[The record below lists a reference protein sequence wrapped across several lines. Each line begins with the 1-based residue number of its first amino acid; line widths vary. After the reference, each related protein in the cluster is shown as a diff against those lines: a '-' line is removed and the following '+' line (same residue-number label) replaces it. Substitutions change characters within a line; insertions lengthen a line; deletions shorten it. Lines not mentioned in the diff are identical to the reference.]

1 MLNDIFNNQEAYF
14 KWRVEKVKRI
24 SKRFPIMFSEV
35 NGKRVLDIGC
45 GSEAPLSFFLTKKGA
60 KVIAGDV
67 TKEIVN
73 QAKKFSKKADIRV
86 FGAEKL
92 PFRDKEFDF
101 TFMMDVLEHV
111 EDPEKAIKEA
121 VRVTKE
127 GGKIFLEYSP
137 FYAYPTG
144 HHLYGLGFPKGF
156 LPFQF
161 MPRGLVKY
169 LVLHTKLKG
178 KDTPD
183 FMFWQFDNLNR
194 ISVRQTNKILRKE
207 HLEKIDERYCIS
219 LPHREIEVNFLRF
232 IPLLN
237 ELIVMSHSVIIQ
249 RIK

>member
-35 NGKRVLDIGC
+35 KGKRVLDIGC

-86 FGAEKL
+86 FDAEKL
-92 PFRDKEFDF
+92 PFKNKEFDF

-111 EDPEKAIKEA
+111 QNPDRAIKEA

-127 GGKIFLEYSP
+127 DGKIFLEYSP
-137 FYAYPTG
+137 FYSYPTG
-144 HHLYGLGFPKGF
+144 HHLYGLGLPKGF

-161 MPRGLVKY
+161 MPRNLTKNI
-169 LVLHTKLKG
+169 VLKSKVNE
-178 KDTPD
+178 KDTPE
-183 FMFWQFDNLNR
+183 FLFWQFDNLNK
-194 ISVRQTNKILRKE
+194 ISINRTNNILKNQN
-207 HLEKIDERYCIS
+207 LKKIDERYCIS